1 MQTRLMTEP
10 RRSTNIS
17 LELEEPREWFS
28 ETIMLIYVGK
38 TCCPVSGF
46 DDCEP
51 FCTNPL
57 ALTD

>member
-1 MQTRLMTEP
+1 MTEP

-28 ETIMLIYVGK
+28 EAIMLIYVGK

-46 DDCEP
+46 DDREP